1 MREASWLAGSAITL
15 ADLHTAPMLALFRM
29 APEGQQI
36 LDSHR
41 RLARM
46 VGAHQHTSELPA
58 DPGAIQDRA
67 GSRVRWR
74 RWGARRE
81 ITDQSSI
88 KPSSTKATPNPQSSA
103 PFSSQRSS
111 QNHPRL
117 QPLRRQIPI
126 VARRSPPSRGF
137 VHRRLSDAGP
147 YTGSIARAGP
157 ASETL
162 PDLTR

>member
-74 RWGARRE
+74 RWGANGDSGHRG
-81 ITDQSSI
+81 
-88 KPSSTKATPNPQSSA
+88 A
-103 PFSSQRSS
+103 
-111 QNHPRL
+111 
-117 QPLRRQIPI
+117 
-126 VARRSPPSRGF
+126 ARPGVS
-137 VHRRLSDAGP
+137 HRHC
-147 YTGSIARAGP
+147 
-157 ASETL
+157 
-162 PDLTR
+162 